1 MLENTSRMWKEFQES
16 DTVVRARKKIKTD
29 GDKAVKQTKENAG
42 KWSKGLLS
50 ILIGIILN
58 IGKLI
63 LFAPVMILI
72 EPIWTAIRGK
82 SAKKRR
88 LLG

>member
-1 MLENTSRMWKEFQES
+1 MWEEFKES
-16 DTVVRARKKIKTD
+16 SPVKKVVADGEHAAKETKK
-29 GDKAVKQTKENAG
+29 NAG
-42 KWSKGLLS
+42 KWTSCCMS
-50 ILIGIILN
+50 VILGILMNVI
-58 IGKLI
+58 KLV
-63 LFAPVMILI
+63 LFAPIMIFI